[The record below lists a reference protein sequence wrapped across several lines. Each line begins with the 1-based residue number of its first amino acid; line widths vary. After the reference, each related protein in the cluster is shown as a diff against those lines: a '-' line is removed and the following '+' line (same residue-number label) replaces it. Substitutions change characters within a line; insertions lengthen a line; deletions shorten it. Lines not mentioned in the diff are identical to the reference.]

1 MGCGGSSARGAAYA
15 APATPDAAAAQSP
28 GPEPETLALC
38 DLGPALLVQVCGW
51 LPPGALGRLAC
62 ASRRFRDVVEHASR
76 QSVLAAPA
84 EEQARAAAAWGGR
97 SGCWLRRMHEIGSP
111 LAFTRSHEL
120 VALSEGGG
128 VATKAGHGDYTF
140 RVAATAVPMVGGGR
154 YHATFTV
161 LKYVGYTLFGLIRPG
176 FFVEGGAFA
185 HDVEG
190 HMFYSTGSG
199 RRSPGPIE
207 TTAWEGMEDADE
219 GDTIGLLLDLDEGTL
234 SVYKNGERLGVM
246 ARELKGEYV
255 WACSMGSE
263 GDSCRIASAPMPP

>member
-1 MGCGGSSARGAAYA
+1 M
-15 APATPDAAAAQSP
+15 PKP
-28 GPEPETLALC
+28 LALC
-38 DLGPALLVQVCGW
+38 DLGSALLVQVCGR
-51 LPPGALGRLAC
+51 LTPRALGRLAC
-62 ASRRFRDVVEHASR
+62 ASRRFSDVVEQAAR
-76 QSVLAAPA
+76 QAVLAAPA
-84 EEQARAAAAWGGR
+84 EEQARAAAAWADS
-97 SGCWLRRMHEIGSP
+97 SGCWLRRRHEIASP
-111 LAFTRSHEL
+111 LAFTRAHDAL
-120 VALSEGGG
+120 IALSEGGA

-140 RVAATAVPMVGGGR
+140 RAAATAVPMAGGGR

-219 GDTIGLLLDLDEGTL
+219 GDTIGLLLDLVSGYDIA
-234 SVYKNGERLGVM
+234 GVWV
-246 ARELKGEYV
+246 AWGPRVPAILLRTG
-255 WACSMGSE
+255 
-263 GDSCRIASAPMPP
+263 